1 MIVVTTN
8 EVPGYEIVEVLGLVV
23 GNTVRSKHL
32 GRDIGAFFKTL
43 AGGEIKAYTE
53 MLTESRNIAIQRMID
68 EAEKMGADAIIGV
81 RLGSSSVMSGAAEM
95 LAYGTAVK
103 IRKKGERT

>member
-103 IRKKGERT
+103 IKTKGERT

>member
-103 IRKKGERT
+103 IKKKGERT

>member
-8 EVPGYEIVEVLGLVV
+8 EIPGYEIVEILGVV
-23 GNTVRSKHL
+23 IGNTVRSKHL
-32 GRDIGAFFKTL
+32 GKDIGAFFKTL

-68 EAEKMGADAIIGV
+68 EAEKMGANAIVGV
-81 RLGSSSVMSGAAEM
+81 RLGSSSVISGAAEM
-95 LAYGTAVK
+95 LAYGTTVK
-103 IRKKGERT
+103 IRKKKT